1 MLRSGVL
8 AHTKR
13 NRKTRRRNGDRP
25 HRVSTKRGSTVSP
38 VSAYH
43 VTASTTKLT
52 YQTLTQSYLPSFVTH
67 AVLTASWA
75 KTPWKLKALWEV
87 ELYILQPHSQV
98 CLSHYWWSRS
108 FAWATAKAE
117 PVLYCNLKASI
128 SHILRAPLP
137 QTLFSVW
144 QQAAFIFGN
153 SFTLL
158 LVCKLYFFTADNGRN
173 LGPRNT
179 I

>member
-1 MLRSGVL
+1 METDLIEWVLSVGLLCPLSVPTMLQHPQQNSL
-8 AHTKR
+8 TKHLHIV
-13 NRKTRRRNGDRP
+13 TSPPLSLMLSWRP
-25 HRVSTKRGSTVSP
+25 PEQKHRE
-38 VSAYH
+38 
-43 VTASTTKLT
+43 
-52 YQTLTQSYLPSFVTH
+52 
-67 AVLTASWA
+67 
-75 KTPWKLKALWEV
+75 KLKALWEV

-98 CLSHYWWSRS
+98 CLSHHWWSRS
-108 FAWATAKAE
+108 FAWATAEAE